1 MRQRNAQ
8 MSVVVGCHQPNFLP
22 WLGFFAKVARSD
34 VFFLLDDVQFTQGAN
49 KHNWTSR
56 VRIGTA
62 NGPHWLS
69 LPVRRSGVGRQ
80 LIADLRT
87 DETSRW
93 LPKMFGTLESS
104 YKKAPYADD
113 CLPQII
119 RGLSEHQGSVCET
132 NVNLIRVICAMLD
145 LKTKL
150 ICSSERP
157 VGGAATERL
166 VNLTLSESGTTYLSG
181 DGAGDYQVIDQFEQ
195 AGINVRKLGFQHQP
209 YPQRRGLEFVPGLSI
224 IDALCYV
231 GIESTLKLI
240 EKPETQYE

>member
-1 MRQRNAQ
+1 

-22 WLGFFAKVARSD
+22 WLGFFAKIARSD

-80 LIADLRT
+80 LIVDLQT
-87 DETSRW
+87 DEASRW
-93 LPKMFGTLESS
+93 LPKMLRTLESS
-104 YKKAPYADD
+104 YRKAPYADD

-119 RGLSEHQGSVCET
+119 RSLSEHQGSVCET
-132 NVNLIRVICAMLD
+132 NLRLIRVICAILD

-150 ICSSERP
+150 MCSSERP
-157 VGGAATERL
+157 VSGAATERL
-166 VNLTLSESGTTYLSG
+166 VNLTLSEGGTTYLSG
-181 DGAGDYQVIDQFEQ
+181 GGADDYQAIGQFEQ
-195 AGINVRKLGFQHQP
+195 AGINVRKLGFQPQP

-224 IDALCYV
+224 IDALCYL
-231 GIESTLKLI
+231 GIEGTLKLV
-240 EKPETQYE
+240 KNPEARRE